1 MTFSFIKPTL
11 AELQSASLYR
21 TRHAFSKSA
30 GRSLVFAGQEYVNFS
45 SNDYLGLNHHP
56 LINSAFKEGIDNYGS
71 GASSSNLVT
80 GFSDAHQYLEQQ
92 LSEWLS
98 VPRCLLFSTGFA
110 ANSGMLSALGQSSA
124 TDYFLDKLS
133 HASLIDGA
141 FNAKAKSKRFRH
153 NDSEHLHQL
162 LVKSTATDKL
172 IIAEGVYSMDG
183 DVAPLAQL
191 NEQAIAQQSNLY
203 IDDAHGVG
211 VLGADGSGTLT
222 AQNIDKNQHIIQMVT
237 FGKALATQGACIAG
251 SDELVEFLINKCR
264 DYIYSTA
271 MPAANALA
279 TSASIKLCQSE
290 HWRRE
295 KILTLTDLFKSKLDK
310 AIAIT
315 HSQSSIIG
323 ILVGSEANA
332 IYCQR
337 ELQKL
342 GIWLTAI
349 RPPTVEMGKSRLRV
363 TITANHNTND
373 ISQLALNINKVL
385 TQCFS
390 QEQ

>member
-11 AELQSASLYR
+11 AELQSANLYR

-30 GRSLVFAGQEYVNFS
+30 GRNLVFAGQEYLNFS
-45 SNDYLGLNHHP
+45 SNDYLGLNNHP
-56 LINSAFKEGIDNYGS
+56 LINAAFKQGVDDHGS
-71 GASSSNLVT
+71 GSSSSNLVT
-80 GFSDAHQYLEQQ
+80 GYSAAHQYLEQQ
-92 LSEWLS
+92 LSEWLNA
-98 VPRCLLFSTGFA
+98 PRCLLFSTGFA
-110 ANSGMLSALGQSSA
+110 ANSGLLSALGQNRT

-141 FNAKAKSKRFRH
+141 FNANARSKRFRH
-153 NDSEHLHQL
+153 NDSEHLQQL

-203 IDDAHGVG
+203 IDDAHGIG
-211 VLGADGSGTLT
+211 VLGENGSGTLT
-222 AQNIDKNQHIIQMVT
+222 AQNIDKNVHIIQMVT
-237 FGKALATQGACIAG
+237 FGKAIATQGAAIAG
-251 SDELVEFLINKCR
+251 SEELIEYLINKCR

-271 MPAANALA
+271 MPTANALA
-279 TSASIKLCQSE
+279 TSASIKLCQCE

-295 KILTLTDLFKSKLDK
+295 KILTLTDLFKCKLDK
-310 AIAIT
+310 AVTIT
-315 HSQSSIIG
+315 RSESSIIG

-332 IYCQR
+332 LYCQQ

-363 TITANHNTND
+363 TITSSHNSND
-373 ISQLALNINKVL
+373 INLLAYNINKVL

-390 QEQ
+390 QEK